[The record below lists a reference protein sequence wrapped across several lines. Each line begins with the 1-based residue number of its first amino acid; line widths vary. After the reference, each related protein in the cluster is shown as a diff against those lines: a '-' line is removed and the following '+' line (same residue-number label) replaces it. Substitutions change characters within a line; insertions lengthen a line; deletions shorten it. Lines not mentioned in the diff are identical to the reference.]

1 MKYIITASLTFVLSI
16 AIIKYMSSINYNN
29 YRRSVIR
36 QSNNHFINNMFN
48 VNSKTK
54 NSKPIS
60 QLRKYNAQ
68 NTVKAIVMNDKAYWV
83 VDNVF
88 YTADAY
94 DKDIDPASIKPI
106 DIENISKEEVEKL
119 LSILDNL
126 KDRNKE

>member
-1 MKYIITASLTFVLSI
+1 MKYIIAASLTFVLSI

-94 DKDIDPASIKPI
+94 DKDIDSTSIKPV

-119 LSILDNL
+119 LLILDNL
-126 KDRNKE
+126 KDRDKE

>member
-1 MKYIITASLTFVLSI
+1 MKYIIVSSLTFAISM
-16 AIIKYMSSINYNN
+16 AIIKYMSTVHYNN
-29 YRRSVIR
+29 YRRSTIR
-36 QSNNHFINNMFN
+36 QSNNYLINNMFN
-48 VNSKTK
+48 VNRKTK

-60 QLRKYNAQ
+60 QLRKYNIQ

-88 YTADAY
+88 YTADAH

>member
-1 MKYIITASLTFVLSI
+1 MKYIIAASLTFVLSI
-16 AIIKYMSSINYNN
+16 AIIKYMSSINYHN
-29 YRRSVIR
+29 YRKSVIR
-36 QSNNHFINNMFN
+36 QSNNHFMNNIFN
-48 VNSKTK
+48 INSKTK
-54 NSKPIS
+54 NNKPIS

-68 NTVKAIVMNDKAYWV
+68 NTIKAVVMNDKAYWV

-88 YTADAY
+88 YTADAH
-94 DKDIDPASIKPI
+94 DKDIDPVSIKPI